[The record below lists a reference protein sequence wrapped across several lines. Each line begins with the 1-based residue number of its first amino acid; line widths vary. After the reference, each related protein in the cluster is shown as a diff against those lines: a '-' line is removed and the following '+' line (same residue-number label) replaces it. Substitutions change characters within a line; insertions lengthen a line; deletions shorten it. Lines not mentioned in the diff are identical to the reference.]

1 MNKNK
6 RKIILSVFLAFLA
19 ILAVWFF
26 AVQKKDVWFQTCSS
40 VDGEKDIVFND
51 KTPDIR
57 LISES
62 RGEFSYQANYIYDNK
77 DDNSSETIKKK
88 LKRDFSGNGWRLENE
103 KIEEDHQFLDF
114 KNKKKNE
121 SLKVVIGYRNGRGT
135 FFSFDYR

>member
-1 MNKNK
+1 MSK
-6 RKIILSVFLAFLA
+6 RAVIISIFLIIAVLA
-19 ILAVWFF
+19 ISTVWFF
-26 AVQKKDVWFQTCSS
+26 VVRKKNVWFETNS
-40 VDGEKDIVFND
+40 VEGEKDIVFND
-51 KTPDIR
+51 KAPDVR

-103 KIEEDHQFLDF
+103 KIEEDHQFMDF
-114 KNKKKNE
+114 KKKKKNE